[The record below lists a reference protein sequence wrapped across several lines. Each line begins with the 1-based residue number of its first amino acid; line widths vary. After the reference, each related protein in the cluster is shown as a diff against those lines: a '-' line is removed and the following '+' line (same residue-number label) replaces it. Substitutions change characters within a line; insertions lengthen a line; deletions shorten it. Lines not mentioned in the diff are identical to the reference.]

1 MEEKNVEKAP
11 FLETPVELSLVSQEE
26 EEEFLKD
33 ENIDDE
39 DLQLMKTFTTALI
52 NMKERTWSNVQ
63 EAFVQMCYIKSEL
76 KLWKAKL
83 AECEDVSDIKKESD
97 SLEQKIKEL
106 EELNDSEN
114 IETIQNALKLY
125 DIDVTDLD
133 LDRATMKLA
142 VKIAELKSQ
151 QDSFT
156 PKLEHSKK
164 IEEVVRA
171 IEKKLSNADN
181 SVTTTSNM
189 LSNYAA
195 TGVFLVDPMHS
206 SHPKLVEIIQTLFV
220 KFRKVQQKEFS
231 LYLQGKD
238 SDLIPLILSKAVSEF
253 VKDIMQNEQ
262 TFTENHVDCEKLI
275 VKARDLKSMIQKRK
289 RSDEAKKLLE

>member
-1 MEEKNVEKAP
+1 
-11 FLETPVELSLVSQEE
+11 LSLVSQEE
-26 EEEFLKD
+26 EDEFLKD
-33 ENIDDE
+33 EIIGDE
-39 DLQLMKTFTTALI
+39 DLELMKTFTTAII

-63 EAFVQMCYIKSEL
+63 EAFVHMCYIKTEL

-97 SLEQKIKEL
+97 ALEQKIKEL

-114 IETIQNALKLY
+114 IESIQNALKLY

-142 VKIAELKSQ
+142 VKIAELNSQ
-151 QDSFT
+151 KDSFL
-156 PKLEHSKK
+156 PKLENSKK
-164 IEEVVRA
+164 IEEIVRS
-171 IEKKLSNADN
+171 IEKKLSNAEN

-206 SHPKLVEIIQTLFV
+206 SHPKLVEIIKSLFV
-220 KFRKVQQKEFS
+220 KFRKVQQKEFN

-238 SDLIPLILSKAVSEF
+238 SDIIPLILSKAVSEF
-253 VKDIMQNEQ
+253 VKEVMQNEQ

-289 RSDEAKKLLE
+289 RSDEAKKLME